1 MIFNI
6 YNQCTK
12 VQYLLE
18 IVAALFHKIAIGVYE
33 IKTSHGYYTVRGGK
47 FVFAFGDIH
56 LTIIYLKSL
65 NMLGVKMPAHEVF
78 VSVDYSLNLGDNLN
92 VLMNKLL
99 VRYPQLAD

>member
-56 LTIIYLKSL
+56 LTIIYLEAL

-78 VSVDYSLNLGDNLN
+78 VSVDYSLKLGDNLK
-92 VLMNKLL
+92 VMIKKLM
-99 VRYPQLAD
+99 VMYQQHAD